1 MLHNSDVVAALQ
13 NTLTIGFASAAIAT
27 GIGLLAAIGIDAM
40 KKRSYSLTLGVKRA
54 LVAQMEDV
62 EGGVRSY
69 RIQRTTPDGL
79 SYARDI
85 AARYGLNLQE
95 ICQNAQGEKSSP
107 EQKLCER

>member
-1 MLHNSDVVAALQ
+1 MKVSEYNAYPGNRSK
-13 NTLTIGFASAAIAT
+13 
-27 GIGLLAAIGIDAM
+27 IDN
-40 KKRSYSLTLGVKRA
+40 

-95 ICQNAQGEKSSP
+95 ICQNA
-107 EQKLCER
+107 

>member
-1 MLHNSDVVAALQ
+1 
-13 NTLTIGFASAAIAT
+13 
-27 GIGLLAAIGIDAM
+27 
-40 KKRSYSLTLGVKRA
+40 
-54 LVAQMEDV
+54 MEDV

-95 ICQNAQGEKSSP
+95 ICQNAQGEKLSP
-107 EQKLCER
+107 EQKLCERQAEKDFTSSDAGIKIKLFRKNAGYIRIDAENAEWIRRSMREEKHHD